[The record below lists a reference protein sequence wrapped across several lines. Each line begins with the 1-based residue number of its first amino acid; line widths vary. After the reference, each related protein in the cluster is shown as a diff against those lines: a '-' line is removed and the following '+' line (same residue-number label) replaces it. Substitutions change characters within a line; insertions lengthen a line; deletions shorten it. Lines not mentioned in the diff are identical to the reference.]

1 MNKWLDMILK
11 WQECI
16 NFIRSCIF
24 LSDVE
29 VKQIK
34 EYVPHALNSVQHLI
48 IAEDN
53 YGIVEVTVN
62 EQNLIDLCPK
72 MH

>member
-48 IAEDN
+48 IAE
-53 YGIVEVTVN
+53 VTVN

-72 MH
+72 IH